1 METPTPA
8 YHDPDPGT
16 DPDTDPGLELAP
28 GLYVTATPIGN
39 LQDMTLRAIAVLRG
53 ADVILCE
60 DTRVTVKLCRRFDIA
75 TPLEPYHEHNA
86 AKVRPRILERL
97 KAGGRLALVSD
108 AGTPLI
114 SDPGY
119 QLVREARAQKSEV
132 FSVPGPSAL
141 TAALSISGQPT
152 DAVYFGGF
160 LPTKTV
166 ARQKLLQSLDG
177 LGATLVFYESPHRL
191 AATLT
196 DFAALSP
203 TRPASICRELT
214 KFYEEV
220 RSGTLAD
227 LAAYYQD
234 RVVKGEIVLVL
245 APLRPEARDKS
256 DAEIDAQLKTLLS
269 DHRVKEAAELVAE
282 QLGVARKRVYARA
295 LIIKEQSS

>member
-1 METPTPA
+1 METSPPKSGQESDLTSDNA
-8 YHDPDPGT
+8 D
-16 DPDTDPGLELAP
+16 LAGDLAS

-60 DTRVTVKLCRRFDIA
+60 DTRVTVKLCQRFDIT

-97 KAGGRLALVSD
+97 QAGARLALVSD

-119 QLVREARAQKSEV
+119 QLVREARAKGIEV
-132 FSVPGPSAL
+132 MTIPGPSAL

-160 LPTKTV
+160 LPSKTV
-166 ARQKLLQSLDG
+166 ARQKLLESLKG

-191 AATLT
+191 SATLT
-196 DFAALSP
+196 DFAALTP
-203 TRPASICRELT
+203 TRSASVCRELT
-214 KFYEEV
+214 KRYEEV
-220 RSGTLAD
+220 RSGTLSD
-227 LAAYYQD
+227 LAAYYEEAT
-234 RVVKGEIVLVL
+234 VKGEIVLIL
-245 APLRPEARDKS
+245 APLKEDAADVS
-256 DAEIDAQLKTLLS
+256 DADIDAQLKTLLV
-269 DHRVKEAAELVAE
+269 DHRVKEAAEGCWKSV
-282 QLGVARKRVYARA
+282 V
-295 LIIKEQSS
+295 